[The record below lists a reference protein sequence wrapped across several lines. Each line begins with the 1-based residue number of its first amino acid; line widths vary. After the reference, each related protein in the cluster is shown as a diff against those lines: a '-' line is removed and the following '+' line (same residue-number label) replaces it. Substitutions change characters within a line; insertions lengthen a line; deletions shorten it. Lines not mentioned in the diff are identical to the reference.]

1 MKLSFRHSEETIRA
15 MVAMQT
21 KLAGGSRT
29 GKIVYALGVLGLA
42 GGTILVIEGY
52 EIALMLVL
60 LGCWAIMGVQQTPS
74 RTAKQIV
81 RGMKGKLP
89 RVSYTFHDEGFDAQF
104 DKTVDNYKY
113 SDVAALIRD
122 RNYLYIGLKSMVTLV
137 IPKNSENFSGELE
150 GFLKEK
156 TGKKWTS
163 RPHSSGLSANIYS
176 LIEIINKKRS

>member
-60 LGCWAIMGVQQTPS
+60 LGCWAIMGVQ
-74 RTAKQIV
+74 
-81 RGMKGKLP
+81 P
-89 RVSYTFHDEGFDAQF
+89 RS
-104 DKTVDNYKY
+104 
-113 SDVAALIRD
+113 SAA
-122 RNYLYIGLKSMVTLV
+122 S
-137 IPKNSENFSGELE
+137 
-150 GFLKEK
+150 
-156 TGKKWTS
+156 
-163 RPHSSGLSANIYS
+163 
-176 LIEIINKKRS
+176 

>member
-1 MKLSFRHSEETIRA
+1 MKLQFRHSEETIRA

-21 KLAGGSRT
+21 KLAGGNRT

-42 GGTILVIEGY
+42 FGTILVIEGY
-52 EIALMLVL
+52 EAALVLVL
-60 LGCWAIMGVQQTPS
+60 LGCWAIMGVQQTPN

-81 RGMKGKLP
+81 RGLKGKLP
-89 RVSYTFHDEGFDAQF
+89 KVSYTFYDTGFDAQF

-113 SDVAALIRD
+113 TDVAALIRD
-122 RNYLYIGLKSMVTLV
+122 RNYLYIGFKSTVTLV
-137 IPKNSENFSGELE
+137 IPKNIENFPQGLE
-150 GFLKEK
+150 GFLTEK

-176 LIEIINKKRS
+176 LIDKIKNKRS